1 MSGSLAHAERQHG
14 DLAHTTV
21 IDRGVLPV
29 ADVIA
34 RVRRIQ
40 EVMSALMKEGTHYG
54 KIPGTDKPTLYKPG
68 AELIL
73 TTFRIAAAPSSIE
86 DLSTDDEIRYRV
98 TVRGTNQHSGE
109 VLGEMSGEC
118 SSNEEKYR
126 WRRPV
131 CDEEFNETPEDR
143 RREKWSKGWNNK
155 PNYKQ
160 KQIRTSPADVANT
173 ILKMAIKRAL
183 IAMTLVTTSCSDIF
197 AQDLEDLPEELRESV
212 TEGEAKP
219 PIQPPQRKSDAQ
231 TTTAAPADPEHVTA
245 PALLLSVDQPNGK
258 KFHVLKLKDDA
269 RFFTTFSETVV
280 KDAGPFA
287 GTATKVCL
295 KFIEKATGDKKYF
308 NVTGITSVGAPA
320 ATPAAEASDVSAD
333 DIFGGNRQP
342 GEDG

>member
-1 MSGSLAHAERQHG
+1 MSGSLAHAERPG
-14 DLAHTTV
+14 DLAHSTV
-21 IDRGVLPV
+21 IDRGVMPV
-29 ADVIA
+29 SDVVA

-73 TTFRIAAAPSSIE
+73 TTFRISATPALIE
-86 DLSTDDEIRYRV
+86 DLSSDDEIRYRV
-98 TVRGTNQHSGE
+98 TVRGTNQTTGE

-131 CDEEFNETPEDR
+131 CDEEFAEAPEDR
-143 RREKWSKGWNNK
+143 RREKWARGQGKA
-155 PNYKQ
+155 YKQ

-173 ILKMAIKRAL
+173 ILKMAVKRAL

-212 TEGEAKP
+212 SDQHDAKP
-219 PIQPPQRKSDAQ
+219 SIQPPQRKSE
-231 TTTAAPADPEHVTA
+231 TKKEEAPAADGQVTA
-245 PALLLSVDQPNGK
+245 PALLLSVKKPNGK
-258 KFHVLKLKDDA
+258 NFHVLKLKGDD

-280 KDAGPFA
+280 TAAETLA
-287 GTATKVCL
+287 GTTTKVCL
-295 KFIEKATGDKKYF
+295 TFVEKVAGDKSYF
-308 NVTGITSVGAPA
+308 NVNGITPVGAPQ
-320 ATPAAEASDVSAD
+320 ATPAAEAEVTAS
-333 DIFGGNRQP
+333 DIFGGGERQP
-342 GEDG
+342 GEDD

>member
-1 MSGSLAHAERQHG
+1 MNGSLAHAERPG
-14 DLAHTTV
+14 DLAHSTV

-29 ADVIA
+29 ADVVA

-73 TTFRIAAAPSSIE
+73 TTFRIAATPALIE

-98 TVRGTNQHSGE
+98 TVRGTNQANGE

-131 CDEEFNETPEDR
+131 CDEEFNEAPEDR
-143 RREKWSKGWNNK
+143 RREKWARGSGGKA
-155 PNYKQ
+155 YKN

-173 ILKMAIKRAL
+173 ILKMAVKRAL

-212 TEGEAKP
+212 GDQAEAKP
-219 PIQPPQRKSDAQ
+219 TIQPPQRKSETKSEAPVQDAGQ
-231 TTTAAPADPEHVTA
+231 VTK
-245 PALLLSVDQPNGK
+245 PALLLSVQKPSGK
-258 KFHVLKLKDDA
+258 KFHVLKLKGDD
-269 RFFTTFSETVV
+269 RFFTTFSESVV
-280 KDAGPFA
+280 ASAEPLA
-287 GTATKVCL
+287 GTETMVCL
-295 KFIEKATGDKKYF
+295 TFIEKVAGDKSYF
-308 NVTGITSVGAPA
+308 NVNGITSVGAPK
-320 ATPAAEASDVSAD
+320 AEAAPEATITAD